1 MRKWISK
8 NQGIFIA
15 LIVNVCVLV
24 YTFGCESKVKSLT
37 SADMLTRDEFIVVY
51 NSEIHR
57 IELDLQRIQDTGQV
71 RFADLTRQDEIKSKL
86 FDAVAIATTAGGIN
100 LAGLITLLGTV
111 SAVGLGID
119 NRIKDKVIRNRPLN
133 KDNVTKHKKDK

>member
-8 NQGIFIA
+8 NQGISIA
-15 LIVNVCVLV
+15 LIINVCVLV

-86 FDAVAIATTAGGIN
+86 FDAVAVATKTGGVN
-100 LAGLITLLGTV
+100 PLGLVTLLGTI
-111 SAVGLGID
+111 SGIGLGVD

-133 KDNVTKHKKDK
+133 KGNIPKTKKDT